1 MPRRN
6 RTNRNPQRVKVYSVQ
21 VARILAD
28 LAAQV
33 ADDTHAAILYMSAD
47 R

>member
-6 RTNRNPQRVKVYSVQ
+6 RIVRRPQRVKTYSVQ

-28 LAAQV
+28 MAAQV
-33 ADDTHAAILYMSAD
+33 ADDTHAAILHMSAD
-47 R
+47 K